1 MTTITISEELYQ
13 RMHALAAA
21 EQRELSSLLEQMITA
36 REQQS
41 QWNATLIALQ
51 TLIRVSGGLP
61 ISSDDETL
69 VEDLRQ
75 DRLALFAAEYAH
87 LY

>member
-1 MTTITISEELYQ
+1 MTTITIPEELYQ

-41 QWNATLIALQ
+41 QWNTTLIALQ

-75 DRLALFAAEYAH
+75 NRAALFAAEYAH

>member
-1 MTTITISEELYQ
+1 MTRNTL
-13 RMHALAAA
+13 
-21 EQRELSSLLEQMITA
+21 
-36 REQQS
+36 
-41 QWNATLIALQ
+41 LIALQ